1 MNNLRLNWN
10 EERWRTRD
18 RLLDYDITIV
28 PPHPHSGGI
37 ACPYP
42 LEDED
47 LSPRI
52 PSPEA
57 DSSLPF
63 IYPWEATNLYELER
77 SIYLIAQRNG
87 YTGSEDTLWNR
98 FSNGTVVTGT
108 LATFPVPG
116 DELNLYF
123 DKETEILYYFKAVP
137 NHISVDA
144 ATRIGATIVGTSQ
157 IDTEVEW
164 TYLYIPVRA
173 LVIEN
178 TILDCGDASEYIG

>member
-1 MNNLRLNWN
+1 MMRLNWN
-10 EERWRTRD
+10 TERWRTRD

-37 ACPYP
+37 TYHF
-42 LEDED
+42 LLKDED
-47 LSPRI
+47 LSPI
-52 PSPEA
+52 MPFPEA
-57 DSSLPF
+57 HSSLPF
-63 IYPWEATNLYELER
+63 IYPWEAINLYELEK

-108 LATFPVPG
+108 LDTFPIPG

-123 DKETEILYYFKAVP
+123 DKETEILYYFKAVS
-137 NHISVDA
+137 NHINVDA
-144 ATRIGATIVGTSQ
+144 VTRIGAAIIGTSQ

-173 LVIEN
+173 LPIEN
-178 TILDCGDASEYIG
+178 LIYNTDG